1 MLPLAELVI
10 NHIQRLYTLHTAVV
24 VGEHHDLTEASDVR
38 AASRG
43 TESGWPSL
51 AKHVL
56 IRLELLI
63 AGCLSHFY
71 HSWINPSRQIHPA
84 SFFALFADIVEI
96 AISVARSSSE
106 QNCAWSLR
114 R

>member
-1 MLPLAELVI
+1 MLPLAKSGI
-10 NHIQRLYTLHTAVV
+10 DHIQRLYTLHTAVI
-24 VGEHHDLTEASDVR
+24 VGEHHDLTEAGDIR

-43 TESGWPSL
+43 RESGWPSL
-51 AKHVL
+51 AKHIL

-71 HSWINPSRQIHPA
+71 HSWINLSRQIHLA
-84 SFFALFADIVEI
+84 SFFALSADIVKI